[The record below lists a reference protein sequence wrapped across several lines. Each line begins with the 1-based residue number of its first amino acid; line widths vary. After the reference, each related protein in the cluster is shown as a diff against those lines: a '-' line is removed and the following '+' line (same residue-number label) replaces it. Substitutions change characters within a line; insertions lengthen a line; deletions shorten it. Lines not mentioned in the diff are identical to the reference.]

1 MEKGF
6 QSERNFE
13 SNYLKVEE
21 TKRDRERERER
32 ESAVSEGTL
41 FT

>member
-21 TKRDRERERER
+21 TKRDRERERE
-32 ESAVSEGTL
+32 SAVSEGTL